1 MIKQI
6 LIISILMSG
15 ISKISY
21 SQNEIE
27 GYWLAGEGNTI
38 VQFVQ
43 IDIGAFQGKI
53 VWLKEKVDKE
63 GNSFRDEKNPD
74 ELLRSREILG
84 LPIVERADYENDTW
98 IGKIYSVKNGRTVNA
113 IFRLQGD
120 DKLEVRVNYR
130 GFKRTQTWYK
140 TEKPD

>member
-1 MIKQI
+1 
-6 LIISILMSG
+6 MSG

-38 VQFVQ
+38 IQFVQ

-98 IGKIYSVKNGRTVNA
+98 IGEIYSVKNGRTVNA